1 MRKKSTSIKKRRL
14 TGDPK
19 YQDPV
24 VERAI
29 NTIMQ
34 RGKKNI
40 ARKIVYGAFDIIE
53 KKTQENPLDTFRK
66 AVSNVAPVV
75 EVRARRIGGAT
86 YQIPVEVRADRRI
99 ALALR
104 WIKENAAK
112 RNGRSMADKLAAELL
127 EASNNQGNSVRK
139 KEEVHKMAEANKA
152 FSHFRF

>member
-1 MRKKSTSIKKRRL
+1 MRKKSSNRSGSL
-14 TGDPK
+14 GDPK

-29 NTIMQ
+29 NAIME

-40 ARKIVYGAFDIIE
+40 ARNIVYRAFDIME
-53 KKTQENPLDTFRK
+53 KKNQENPLETFRK

-75 EVRARRIGGAT
+75 EVRGKRIGGAT
-86 YQIPVEVRADRRI
+86 YQIPIEVRADRRL
-99 ALALR
+99 ALAMR
-104 WIKENAAK
+104 WIKENSLK
-112 RNGRSMADKLAAELL
+112 RGGRSMADKFAAELL
-127 EASNNQGNSVRK
+127 DASNNQGNSVRK

>member
-1 MRKKSTSIKKRRL
+1 MRKKSSHRNRSL
-14 TGDPK
+14 GDPK

-29 NTIMQ
+29 NTIME

-40 ARKIVYGAFDIIE
+40 ARNIVYSAFDIIE
-53 KKTQENPLDTFRK
+53 KKTQENPLETFRK

-75 EVRARRIGGAT
+75 EVRGKRIGGAT
-86 YQIPVEVRADRRI
+86 YQIPIEVRADRRL
-99 ALALR
+99 ALAMR
-104 WIKENAAK
+104 WIKENASK
-112 RNGRSMADKLAAELL
+112 RGGRSMADKFAAELL
-127 EASNNQGNSVRK
+127 DASNNQGNSVRK

>member
-1 MRKKSTSIKKRRL
+1 MRKKSSHRSGL
-14 TGDPK
+14 LGDPK

-29 NTIMQ
+29 NAIME

-40 ARKIVYGAFDIIE
+40 ARNIVYRAFEIME
-53 KKTQENPLDTFRK
+53 KKNQENPLETFRK

-75 EVRARRIGGAT
+75 EVRGKRIGGAT
-86 YQIPVEVRADRRI
+86 YQIPIEVRADRRL
-99 ALALR
+99 ALAIR

-112 RNGRSMADKLAAELL
+112 RGGRSMADKFAAELL
-127 EASNNQGNSVRK
+127 DASNNQGNSVRK